1 MTRHLKIISSEPLQV
16 YYNSYYPILD
26 YKFIQFN
33 YGGSFDRHTCIR
45 QRYDVDPY
53 LVYNKK
59 NNLWSTMTQTSIIKG
74 QLFEMLRNHLE
85 TFKDNYNV
93 KLAILKEFPY
103 THAIPIEIDF
113 KDQILQVDCI
123 PAIEY
128 NQDFLV
134 VPKGMNYTKIVNPNL
149 EAEALID
156 LNNLH
161 NGNATKIIL
170 K

>member
-1 MTRHLKIISSEPLQV
+1 MRSLSDLTSNNINHRLEQLIDRISIKKGKKSYIQGQVKYLTRHLKIISSEPLQV
-16 YYNSYYPILD
+16 YYNSYYPSLD

-45 QRYDVDPY
+45 QRYDVDAY

-59 NNLWSTMTQTSIIKG
+59 NNLWSTLTQTSIIGG

-93 KLAILKEFPY
+93 KLVILKESPY

-113 KDQILQVDCI
+113 KEKILQVDCI
-123 PAIEY
+123 P
-128 NQDFLV
+128 F
-134 VPKGMNYTKIVNPNL
+134 
-149 EAEALID
+149 
-156 LNNLH
+156 
-161 NGNATKIIL
+161 
-170 K
+170 